1 MEHSQKLDLAIGGQ
15 ALIEGVMIRSPSW
28 VAIAVRKP
36 DGSIIVKKD
45 PFKSLTT
52 RIKVFKLPVVRGIV
66 TVMETMVLGMK
77 ALNFSAE
84 QALGEEEKD
93 PKKTDEGTLDRRKSL
108 ANAASFALSIVI
120 SIVFAIF
127 LFKFIPL
134 FLTEQLRKI
143 FPALAN
149 SGILFNVVDGLIRVI
164 IFFGYLFILSLF
176 ASFRRVFQYHG
187 AEHMSVFAYEKGHEL
202 TPANVEKESPRHP
215 RCGTS
220 FIIIVLIVSILLLI
234 LVPRH
239 PVFWLN
245 FLRRLAI
252 VPLIMGL
259 GYEVL
264 KWTAKHRAHPLVRL
278 LTYPGILTQY
288 ITTKKPDLGQ
298 IEVALAAT
306 KAAVEAE
313 TEMSLRTQ

>member
-1 MEHSQKLDLAIGGQ
+1 
-15 ALIEGVMIRSPSW
+15 MIRSPSW

-52 RIKVFKLPVVRGIV
+52 RVKLFKLPVVRGIV
-66 TVMETMVLGMK
+66 TVLETMVLGMN

-84 QALGEEEKD
+84 QALGEDEKD
-93 PKKTDEGTLDRRKSL
+93 SKKPKEGAIAKGAALTLDVAADGVTVLMQPSRRRSL
-108 ANAASFALSIVI
+108 ANAASFALSIII

-149 SGILFNVVDGLIRVI
+149 SGILFNVVDGLIRVT
-164 IFFGYLFILSLF
+164 IFFLYLFILSLF
-176 ASFRRVFQYHG
+176 PSFKRVFQYHG
-187 AEHMSVFAYEKGHEL
+187 AEHMSVFTYEKGHEL
-202 TPANVEKESPRHP
+202 IPANVEKESPRHP

-220 FIIIVLIVSILLLI
+220 FIIIILIVSILLLM

-252 VPLIMGL
+252 VPLIMGT
-259 GYEVL
+259 GYEIL
-264 KWTAKHRAHPLVRL
+264 KWTAKHRSHALVRL

-313 TEMSLRTQ
+313 GQQKNN